1 MADWQIYLL
10 GAYSVVVF
18 IAFVRHFVLSI
29 ATSKMRFLTP
39 SSPRVDVASAPL
51 VTIMVPAKD
60 EEHGIEACLQSL
72 LLQDYPHFEVLV
84 VDDRSTD
91 RTAEIVR
98 RLAAADSRLRL
109 IQVEALPPGWT
120 GKTHA
125 LHLCQQSAR
134 GEWYLFVDADTRLD
148 PACLSVV
155 LRDAIDHEVT
165 LESVLPALHAKSFW
179 ERTIQ
184 PFAGICLMV
193 LFPLSKVNRP
203 KHTEMG
209 FANGQFILIRRDG
222 YEAIGGHEA
231 VRDKFVEDIHL
242 GRLVRK
248 SGRNLR
254 VVMTPELVSV
264 RMYSSLGEIVRGW
277 SRILYSA
284 VDFKPGKLY
293 TLLAAVL
300 IFSVLSYVTLG
311 LSIGLL
317 LSGDRSPFVWW
328 LFGLAV
334 AHELLQTT
342 IMARIYA
349 LSRSKQSYLAVR
361 FLAVAVMIYILLRTI
376 RMCRTHEVTWRG
388 TTYGKSLQE
397 QTPAPLPEVKEP
409 TTVP

>member
-1 MADWQIYLL
+1 MAEWQVVLL
-10 GAYSVVVF
+10 GAYSIVVF
-18 IAFVRHFVLSI
+18 IAFVRHFILSF

-39 SSPRVDVASAPL
+39 RCDKLIAADAPF
-51 VTIMVPAKD
+51 VSIMVPAKD
-60 EEHGIEACLQSL
+60 EEHGIEACLESL
-72 LLQDYPHFEVLV
+72 LEQDYPNYEVLV

-98 RLAAADSRLRL
+98 RLAARDQRLRL
-109 IQVEALPPGWT
+109 IQVQTLPPGWT

-148 PACLSVV
+148 PSCVSVV
-155 LRDAIDHEVT
+155 LRDAIDHDVT

-209 FANGQFILIRRDG
+209 FANGQFILIRKDG

-284 VDFKPGKLY
+284 VDFKPAKLY
-293 TLLAAVL
+293 GLLAAVL
-300 IFSVLSYVTLG
+300 IFSVLSYVTILV
-311 LSIGLL
+311 SSVML
-317 LSGDRSPFVWW
+317 LSGDRSPFAWW

-334 AHELLQTT
+334 AHEFLQTT

-388 TTYGKSLQE
+388 TTYGKNI
-397 QTPAPLPEVKEP
+397 QTVTAAPVPSEEP
-409 TTVP
+409 TPVS